1 MGDLVVGFDLDMTL
15 VDSRPGILATLAA
28 LSEETGVT
36 IDGALVVSR
45 LGPTLETE
53 MAEWYPEE
61 RVPAVCDRFRE
72 LYTEFGVPGCDL
84 LPGANDAVAAVRD
97 AGGRTIVIT
106 AKYEPNA
113 VRCVEHVGLEVDHVI
128 GWRWGPDKA
137 LTLTEYGASAY
148 VGDTP
153 TDVAAAHA
161 AGAVGVAVPT
171 GPHPADEL
179 RAAGADVVLET
190 LGNFPAWFAR
200 WRQMVE

>member
-15 VDSRPGILATLAA
+15 IDSRPGILATLAA
-28 LSEETGVT
+28 LSEETGVA

-61 RVPAVCDRFRE
+61 RVADVSDRYRE
-72 LYTEFGVPGCDL
+72 LYTEFGVPGCHA
-84 LPGANDAVAAVRD
+84 LPGANDALAAVGR
-97 AGGRTIVIT
+97 AGGRSIVIT

-113 VRCVEHVGLEVDHVI
+113 VRCLEHVGLEVDHVI

-137 LTLTEYGASAY
+137 LTLTEHGAAAY

-153 TDVAAAHA
+153 ADVAAAHA
-161 AGAVGVAVPT
+161 AGAARVAVAS
-171 GPHPADEL
+171 GPHPAEEL
-179 RAAGADVVLET
+179 RAAGADVVLAS
-190 LGNFPAWFAR
+190 LCDFPPWFAR
-200 WRQMVE
+200 WRQAVE